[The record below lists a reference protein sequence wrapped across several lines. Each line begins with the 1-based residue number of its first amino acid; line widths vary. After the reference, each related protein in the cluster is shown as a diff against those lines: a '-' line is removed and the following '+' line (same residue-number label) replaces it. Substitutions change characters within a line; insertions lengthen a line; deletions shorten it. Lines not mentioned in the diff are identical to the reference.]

1 MFKYATGFSAAV
13 DLADRI
19 LREGESAVA
28 DYKRFL
34 SGGSSTDPIS
44 LLKLAGVDMSTPA
57 PVDAALAMFGELVD
71 ELDALT
77 R

>member
-1 MFKYATGFSAAV
+1 M
-13 DLADRI
+13 ADRI
-19 LREGESAVA
+19 LREGEPAVA

-34 SGGSSTDPIS
+34 SSGSCTDPIS

-57 PVDAALAMFGELVD
+57 PVDATLAMFGELVD